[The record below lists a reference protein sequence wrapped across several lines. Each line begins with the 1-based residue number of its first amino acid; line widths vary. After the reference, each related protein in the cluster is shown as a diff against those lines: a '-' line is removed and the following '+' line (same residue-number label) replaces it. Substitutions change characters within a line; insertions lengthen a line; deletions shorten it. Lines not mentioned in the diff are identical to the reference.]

1 MPLWPLI
8 VILWHR
14 RSVNSVQGLEVH
26 FLDAGPEALE
36 FGSKKHRAITIQFT
50 NHTGCVAYISG
61 ERVRSITKNFPVPVE
76 AARDV
81 GRDSYHLKFSASP
94 AEVAMRG
101 VVAANS
107 GVAVPLA
114 TREVTLQT
122 NDSRQ
127 TAMPGDPPP
136 EFFKHSPSRLRRIY
150 RVERVATRTWRFF
163 LAWSYWRCFVRDCYR
178 KFGRTCD
185 SRFNLP
191 ALRASHNPI
200 RNRHEP
206 HHCRISSLRTG

>member
-1 MPLWPLI
+1 MLGDIWAWCVNVVCWLRGHDIPNWLAMPLWPLI

-14 RSVNSVQGLEVH
+14 RSVNSVRGLEVH
-26 FLDAGPEALE
+26 FFDAGPEALE
-36 FGSKKHRAITIQFT
+36 FGGKKHRAITIQFT

-61 ERVRSITKNFPVPVE
+61 ARVRSITKKFFVPVE

-101 VVAANS
+101 VAANS

-136 EFFKHSPSRLRRIY
+136 ELFKHSPSWMRRIFRRPKY
-150 RVERVATRTWRFF
+150 YVIEYTAMISTRRYAVATVF
-163 LAWSYWRCFVRDCYR
+163 
-178 KFGRTCD
+178 
-185 SRFNLP
+185 
-191 ALRASHNPI
+191 
-200 RNRHEP
+200 
-206 HHCRISSLRTG
+206 